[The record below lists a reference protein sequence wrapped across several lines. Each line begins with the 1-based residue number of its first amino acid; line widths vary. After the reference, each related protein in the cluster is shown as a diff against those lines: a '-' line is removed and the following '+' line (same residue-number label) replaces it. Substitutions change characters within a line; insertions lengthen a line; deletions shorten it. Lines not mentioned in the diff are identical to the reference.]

1 MKKFWYV
8 IMFLCF
14 WGLVTEADE
23 SRPMSLSEEK
33 QYTIPE
39 IVNGYNSRNTFPQS
53 DDPWIIWETLTDTDT
68 EIIFT
73 YRLLGSKE
81 KIEQADF
88 ETAATLDKRIRTC
101 IVFGMD
107 VADLEMIRHRYYD
120 IDYNFVFEITFTE
133 YDCMLF

>member
-1 MKKFWYV
+1 MKNIF
-8 IMFLCF
+8 IFICLF
-14 WGLVTEADE
+14 GLALNCHSHSAKAQD
-23 SRPMSLSEEK
+23 LAEE
-33 QYTIPE
+33 QYTIPN
-39 IVNGYNSRNTFPQS
+39 IVNGYNYRNTFPKIAT
-53 DDPWIIWETLTDTDT
+53 PYIIWESLTGTDT

-88 ETAATLDKRIRTC
+88 ETAATLDKRVHTC
-101 IVFGMD
+101 IVFGMN

-120 IDYNFVFEITFTE
+120 INYNFVFEITFTE